1 MIISRKILCLVLSLC
16 MLAAFVPL
24 TASAAGEEVPQGL
37 WTDYA
42 AQSFAGGAG
51 TKEDPYRIAS
61 AEQLALLAADVNS
74 GVAHKTHTKEYFVLT
89 EDIDLG
95 AHRWTP
101 LGYGDCISAKSFTG
115 FFDGN
120 GKKITGMYVDERGKN
135 SNAGL
140 FGNIAAVGSE
150 DATVQDLTVENGKVF
165 TGDDI
170 EGEAYAAGVLLG
182 SITVLGG
189 GNVEYAVVKNCT
201 VSGVV
206 TSPRN
211 AGGLAG
217 DVSYTH
223 FENCSAAVE
232 IEGKSCSGGFVANA
246 YISEFADC
254 VAKGKVKSTG
264 WSTGGFAGLLF
275 TSNTVRHCA
284 ALGDVSAADWNLGGF
299 AGYTEA
305 TTVIENSIAM
315 GDVKSLAEGFMP
327 KAGAFVGTDWDGTL
341 SLVRCH
347 AAGAVTALETKEGAV
362 GGMIGCAEDGTK
374 AQGCS
379 YDGEKNSQYPTI
391 GAGEPQS
398 CEIADA
404 TTVQV
409 GIAICEDYY
418 GGHDLVQRAA
428 TPPSCTED
436 GRQEGM
442 ECTRCAYREGFAP
455 IEKLGH
461 DYKNGACTRCGA
473 EDPNAK
479 CDGGDTCPG
488 NRFTD
493 MPSAD
498 NWAHAGIDYAV
509 KHGLFAGM
517 SETTFAPGVTMTR
530 SMLVRV
536 LWKLAGSPAHGEEN
550 PFTDVKSGDWF
561 YDGVVWAAE
570 NEIVAGMGGGIFA
583 PGEPVTREQIA
594 AILYRYSEKAGKDV
608 TQKADLSAFPDAA
621 DVSKW
626 AADALAWANA
636 NGYISGTKEGESVY
650 LRPQQDATRAQVASI
665 LMRYC
670 TAAD

>member
-51 TKEDPYRIAS
+51 TKEDPYRISS

-101 LGYGDCISAKSFTG
+101 LGYGDCISARSFAG

-409 GIAICEDYY
+409 GIAICED
-418 GGHDLVQRAA
+418 
-428 TPPSCTED
+428 
-436 GRQEGM
+436 
-442 ECTRCAYREGFAP
+442 
-455 IEKLGH
+455 
-461 DYKNGACTRCGA
+461 
-473 EDPNAK
+473 
-479 CDGGDTCPG
+479 
-488 NRFTD
+488 
-493 MPSAD
+493 
-498 NWAHAGIDYAV
+498 
-509 KHGLFAGM
+509 
-517 SETTFAPGVTMTR
+517 
-530 SMLVRV
+530 
-536 LWKLAGSPAHGEEN
+536 
-550 PFTDVKSGDWF
+550 
-561 YDGVVWAAE
+561 
-570 NEIVAGMGGGIFA
+570 
-583 PGEPVTREQIA
+583 
-594 AILYRYSEKAGKDV
+594 
-608 TQKADLSAFPDAA
+608 
-621 DVSKW
+621 
-626 AADALAWANA
+626 
-636 NGYISGTKEGESVY
+636 
-650 LRPQQDATRAQVASI
+650 
-665 LMRYC
+665 
-670 TAAD
+670 

>member
-42 AQSFAGGAG
+42 AKSFAGGAG
-51 TKEDPYRIAS
+51 TKEDPYRISS

-89 EDIDLG
+89 EDINLG

-223 FENCSAAVE
+223 FENCSADVE

-362 GGMIGCAEDGTK
+362 GGMIGCAENGTK

-418 GGHDLVQRAA
+418 G
-428 TPPSCTED
+428 
-436 GRQEGM
+436 
-442 ECTRCAYREGFAP
+442 
-455 IEKLGH
+455 GH

>member
-51 TKEDPYRIAS
+51 TKEDPYRISS

-101 LGYGDCISAKSFTG
+101 LGYGDCISARSFAG

-165 TGDDI
+165 TGDNI

-217 DVSYTH
+217 DVNYTH

-284 ALGDVSAADWNLGGF
+284 ALGDVSAENWNLGGF

-436 GRQEGM
+436 GRQAGK
-442 ECTRCAYREGFAP
+442 ECSRCAYREGFAP

-473 EDPNAK
+473 EDPNVK

-517 SETTFAPGVTMTR
+517 SETT
-530 SMLVRV
+530 
-536 LWKLAGSPAHGEEN
+536 
-550 PFTDVKSGDWF
+550 
-561 YDGVVWAAE
+561 
-570 NEIVAGMGGGIFA
+570 FA

>member
-1 MIISRKILCLVLSLC
+1 MKISRKILCLVLSLC

-24 TASAAGEEVPQGL
+24 TASAEGEEAPQGL
-37 WTDYA
+37 WTEYA
-42 AQSFAGGAG
+42 AKSFAGGAG
-51 TKEDPYRIAS
+51 TKEDPYKIAS

-74 GVAHKTHTKEYFVLT
+74 GVLSKAHTKEYFVLT

-115 FFDGN
+115 YFDGN

-150 DATVQDLTVENGKVF
+150 DATVENLTVENAQVF
-165 TGDDI
+165 AGDET
-170 EGEAYAAGVLLG
+170 EGDPYAAGVLLG
-182 SITVLGG
+182 SISVLGG
-189 GNVEYAVVKNCT
+189 SNVEYAVVKNCT
-201 VSGVV
+201 VSGSVN
-206 TSPRN
+206 SPRN

-217 DVSYTH
+217 DVNYTH
-223 FENCSAAVE
+223 FENCSAAVA

-246 YISEFADC
+246 FISELTDC
-254 VAKGKVKSTG
+254 TALGKVESYG
-264 WSTGGFAGLLF
+264 WSTGGFAGVLYN
-275 TSNTVRHCA
+275 SNTVRHCA
-284 ALGDVSAADWNLGGF
+284 ALGDVSAENWNLGGF
-299 AGYTEA
+299 AGFTEA

-315 GDVKSLAEGFMP
+315 GDVKSFVDGFMP

-347 AAGAVTALETKEGAV
+347 AAGTVTALETEKGAV
-362 GGMIGCAEDGTK
+362 GGMIGCAEEDTK

-379 YDGEKNSQYPTI
+379 YDGEKNSQYPPI
-391 GAGEPQS
+391 GTGEPQG

-428 TPPSCTED
+428 TSPSCTED

-442 ECTRCAYREGFAP
+442 ECSRCAYREGFAP
-455 IEKLGH
+455 VEKLGH
-461 DYKNGACTRCGA
+461 DYKDGKCTRCGA

-479 CDGGDTCPG
+479 CDGGDACPSV
-488 NRFTD
+488 RFTD
-493 MPSAD
+493 MPLCD

-517 SETTFAPGVTMTR
+517 SDTTFAPEATMTR
-530 SMLVRV
+530 GMLVRV

-583 PGEPVTREQIA
+583 PNEPVTREQIA

-621 DVSKW
+621 DVSGW

-636 NGYISGTKEGESVY
+636 NGYVSGTKEGESVY

>member
-1 MIISRKILCLVLSLC
+1 
-16 MLAAFVPL
+16 
-24 TASAAGEEVPQGL
+24 
-37 WTDYA
+37 
-42 AQSFAGGAG
+42 
-51 TKEDPYRIAS
+51 
-61 AEQLALLAADVNS
+61 
-74 GVAHKTHTKEYFVLT
+74 
-89 EDIDLG
+89 
-95 AHRWTP
+95 
-101 LGYGDCISAKSFTG
+101 
-115 FFDGN
+115 
-120 GKKITGMYVDERGKN
+120 
-135 SNAGL
+135 
-140 FGNIAAVGSE
+140 
-150 DATVQDLTVENGKVF
+150 
-165 TGDDI
+165 
-170 EGEAYAAGVLLG
+170 
-182 SITVLGG
+182 
-189 GNVEYAVVKNCT
+189 
-201 VSGVV
+201 
-206 TSPRN
+206 
-211 AGGLAG
+211 
-217 DVSYTH
+217 
-223 FENCSAAVE
+223 
-232 IEGKSCSGGFVANA
+232 
-246 YISEFADC
+246 
-254 VAKGKVKSTG
+254 
-264 WSTGGFAGLLF
+264 
-275 TSNTVRHCA
+275 
-284 ALGDVSAADWNLGGF
+284 
-299 AGYTEA
+299 
-305 TTVIENSIAM
+305 
-315 GDVKSLAEGFMP
+315 MP

-436 GRQEGM
+436 GRQAGK
-442 ECTRCAYREGFAP
+442 ECSRCAYREGFAP